1 MANLG
6 TAYVQIVP
14 EATGISG
21 KITKAINPEANAA
34 GLEAGTTVAKSLGSK
49 LQSLGGSFIKA
60 GAIATAVSVPII
72 AGIHKAMDAYMV
84 QSAAETKLT
93 EIYRTRMGVTQQ
105 AAQATIDYA
114 GALQKQGVIGDE
126 VLLSG
131 AQQLATFAKYPG
143 TINSLLPAMGNLL
156 AQQKGVNATA
166 QDATQIGNLMGKVL
180 QGQTGALKRV
190 GITFTEA
197 QEQVLKYGTEE
208 ERAAMLAQVI
218 TDNVGN
224 MNAVMA
230 QTPEGQIQQMKNAM
244 GDLAE
249 QIGATL
255 APVLADLANWI
266 STNLMPK
273 LESLIAWFQSNPVA
287 AKVIVA
293 VAGILAVGGPL
304 LIMIGTLIS
313 SVGSIMSILPM
324 LAGPAGIVIAVIAA
338 IIAIGVLL
346 YQNWDTIKAKAGE
359 IKDWIVEKWNALK
372 EGVTNAV
379 NALKQG
385 VSNAW
390 NAIKSTASSV
400 WNGIKSTITSIVNGI
415 KSTVTSIWNGIKS
428 ATTSA
433 WNAVK
438 TAIQHPIETAKNLVR
453 NAINAIKSILSGH
466 LPFPKIKLPHFT
478 IKGKFSLTPPSV
490 PSFGISWYA
499 EGGIMTKPT
508 LFGGGEAG
516 PEAIIPLNTFWDKM
530 DKLAEVGGGDEITI
544 NVYAAPGMDVNALAQ
559 RVEQRLTMQQRQ
571 RNKAYGMA

>member
-21 KITKAINPEANAA
+21 KITRAINPEATAA
-34 GLEAGTTVAKSLGSK
+34 GAVAGTSVARSLGSK
-49 LQSLGGSFIKA
+49 LSSVGGSFIKA

-72 AGIHKAMDAYMV
+72 AGIHKAMDAYMI

-114 GALQKQGVIGDE
+114 AALQKQGVIGDE

-224 MNAVMA
+224 MNKVMA
-230 QTPEGQIQQMKNAM
+230 ETPEGKIQQMKNAF
-244 GDLAE
+244 GDMAE
-249 QIGATL
+249 TIGATL

-273 LESLIAWFQSNPVA
+273 LQSLIAWFQGNPVA
-287 AKVIVA
+287 AKIIVA

-304 LIMIGTLIS
+304 LILIGTLIS
-313 SVGSIMSILPM
+313 SIGSIMSILPL
-324 LAGPAGIVIAVIAA
+324 LAGPAGIVIGVIAA
-338 IIAIGVLL
+338 IIAIGIAL
-346 YQNWDTIKAKAGE
+346 YQNWDLIKAKALE
-359 IKDWIVEKWNALK
+359 IKDWIVEKWTALK
-372 EGVTNAV
+372 EGVVNAV

-400 WNGIKSTITSIVNGI
+400 WNGIKSTVSNIVNGI
-415 KSTVTSIWNGIKS
+415 KSTVVSVFNAVKSSVTSIWNGI
-428 ATTSA
+428 
-433 WNAVK
+433 K

-453 NAINAIKSILSGH
+453 NAINAIKSILSGS
-466 LPFPKIKLPHFT
+466 LPFPKIKLPHFS
-478 IKGKFSLTPPSV
+478 IKGHFSLAPPSV
-490 PSFGISWYA
+490 PHLSVSWYK
-499 EGGIMTKPT
+499 EGGIMTQPT

-516 PEAIIPLNTFWDKM
+516 PEAILPLDTFWDKM
-530 DKLAEVGGGDEITI
+530 DKIADNSGGDEITI
-544 NVYAAPGMDVNALAQ
+544 NVYATPGMDVNELAT

>member
-14 EATGISG
+14 AATGISG
-21 KITKAINPEANAA
+21 SITRAISPEANAA
-34 GLEAGTTVAKSLGSK
+34 GLAAGTSVAKSLGSK
-49 LQSLGGSFIKA
+49 LSSVGGSFIKA

-72 AGIHKAMDAYMV
+72 AGIHKAMDAYMI

-93 EIYRTRMGVTQQ
+93 EIYRTRMGVTKEV
-105 AAQATIDYA
+105 AQATIDYA
-114 GALQKQGVIGDE
+114 GALQQQGVIGDE

-190 GITFTEA
+190 GISFDEA
-197 QEQVLKYGTEE
+197 QENVLKYGTEE

-224 MNAVMA
+224 MNKVMA
-230 QTPEGQIQQMKNAM
+230 ETPEGKIQQMKNSFADM
-244 GDLAE
+244 AE
-249 QIGATL
+249 TIGATL

-273 LESLIAWFQSNPVA
+273 LQSLIEWFQGNPVA
-287 AKVIVA
+287 AKIIVA

-304 LIMIGTLIS
+304 LILIGTLIS
-313 SVGSIMSILPM
+313 SIGTIMGILPM
-324 LAGPAGIVIAVIAA
+324 LAGPAGIVIGVIAA
-338 IIAIGVLL
+338 IIAIGIAL
-346 YQNWDTIKAKAGE
+346 YQNWDLIKAKALE
-359 IKDWIVEKWNALK
+359 IKDWIVEKWTALK
-372 EGVTNAV
+372 EGVINAV

-390 NAIKSTASSV
+390 NAIKATASSI
-400 WNGIKSTITSIVNGI
+400 WNSIKSTITSVVSGI
-415 KSTVTSIWNGIKS
+415 SSTVTSIWSAITS
-428 ATTSA
+428 ATSSA

-438 TAIQHPIETAKNLVR
+438 NAIQNPIETAKSLVS
-453 NAINAIKSILSGH
+453 NAINAIKGILSGS
-466 LPFPKIKLPHFT
+466 LPFPHIKLPHFSVS
-478 IKGKFSLTPPSV
+478 GHFSLDPPSIPHFSV
-490 PSFGISWYA
+490 SWYK
-499 EGGIMTKPT
+499 EGGIMTQPT

-516 PEAIIPLNTFWDKM
+516 PEAILPLNTFWDKM
-530 DKLAEVGGGDEITI
+530 DKIADNSGGDEITI
-544 NVYAAPGMDVNALAQ
+544 NVYATPGMDVNELAA
-559 RVEQRLTMQQRQ
+559 RVEQRLIMQQRQ

>member
-21 KITKAINPEANAA
+21 KITRAINPEATAA
-34 GLEAGTTVAKSLGSK
+34 GAVAGTSVARSLGSK
-49 LQSLGGSFIKA
+49 LSSVGGSFIKA

-72 AGIHKAMDAYMV
+72 AGIHKAMDAYMI

-114 GALQKQGVIGDE
+114 AALQKQGVIGDE

-224 MNAVMA
+224 MNKVMA
-230 QTPEGQIQQMKNAM
+230 ETPEGKIQQMKNAF
-244 GDLAE
+244 GDMAE

-273 LESLIAWFQSNPVA
+273 LQSLIEWFQGNPVA
-287 AKVIVA
+287 AKIIVA

-304 LIMIGTLIS
+304 LILIGTLIS
-313 SVGSIMSILPM
+313 SIGTIMGILPM

-359 IKDWIVEKWNALK
+359 IKDWIVEKWTALK
-372 EGVTNAV
+372 EGVVNAV
-379 NALKQG
+379 NALKEG

-390 NAIKSTASSV
+390 NAIKATASSV

-428 ATTSA
+428 ATSSA

-466 LPFPKIKLPHFT
+466 LPFPKIKLPHFS
-478 IKGKFSLTPPSV
+478 ISGHFSLDPPSIPHFSV
-490 PSFGISWYA
+490 SWYK
-499 EGGIMTKPT
+499 EGGIMTQPT

-516 PEAIIPLNTFWDKM
+516 PEAILPLDTFWDKM
-530 DKLAEVGGGDEITI
+530 DKIADNSGGDEITI
-544 NVYAAPGMDVNALAQ
+544 NVYATPGMDVNELAA
-559 RVEQRLTMQQRQ
+559 RVEQRLTMQQKQ

>member
-1 MANLG
+1 MADLG

-14 EATGISG
+14 AATGISG
-21 KITKAINPEANAA
+21 KITKALGPESNAA
-34 GLEAGTTVAKSLGSK
+34 GTAAGLTVAQSMGAK
-49 LQSLGGSFIKA
+49 LSSVGGSFIKA

-72 AGIHKAMDAYMV
+72 AGIHKAMDAYMI

-93 EIYRTRMGVTQQ
+93 EIYKSRLGVTEQV
-105 AAQATIDYA
+105 AQKTIEYA

-190 GITFTEA
+190 GVTFDEA
-197 QEQVLKYGTEE
+197 QEKVLKYGTEE
-208 ERAAMLAQVI
+208 EKAAMLAQVI
-218 TDNVGN
+218 TENVGN

-230 QTPEGQIQQMKNAM
+230 QTPEGKIQQMKNAF
-244 GDLAE
+244 GDMAE

-273 LESLIAWFQSNPVA
+273 LQSLIEWFQGNPVA

-304 LIMIGTLIS
+304 LIFIGSLIS
-313 SVGSIMSILPM
+313 SVGAIMGILPA
-324 LAGPAGIVIAVIAA
+324 LAGPAGIVIGIIAA
-338 IIAIGVLL
+338 VIAIGVLL
-346 YQNWDTIKAKAGE
+346 YKNWDTIKAKAAE
-359 IKDWIVEKWNALK
+359 IKEWIVEKWTALK
-372 EGVTNAV
+372 EGVVNAV

-390 NAIKSTASSV
+390 NAIKSAASSV

-428 ATTSA
+428 ATSSA

-466 LPFPKIKLPHFT
+466 LPFPKIKLPHFS
-478 IKGKFSLTPPSV
+478 IKGHFSLAPPSV
-490 PSFGISWYA
+490 PKLSISWYK
-499 EGGIMTKPT
+499 EGGIMTQPT

-516 PEAIIPLNTFWDKM
+516 PEAILPLNTFWDKM
-530 DKLAEVGGGDEITI
+530 DKIAESTNGGDEITI
-544 NVYAAPGMDVNALAQ
+544 NVYAAPSMDVNELAVKIEQKLTQLQKQ
-559 RVEQRLTMQQRQ
+559 RA
-571 RNKAYGMA
+571 KAWA

>member
-21 KITKAINPEANAA
+21 KITRAINPEATAA
-34 GLEAGTTVAKSLGSK
+34 GAVAGTSVARSLGSK
-49 LQSLGGSFIKA
+49 LSSVGGSFIKA

-72 AGIHKAMDAYMV
+72 AGIHKAMDAYMI

-114 GALQKQGVIGDE
+114 NALQKQGVIGDE

-224 MNAVMA
+224 MNKVMA
-230 QTPEGQIQQMKNAM
+230 ETPEGKIQQMKNAF
-244 GDLAE
+244 GDMAE
-249 QIGATL
+249 TIGATL

-273 LESLIAWFQSNPVA
+273 LQSLIAWFQGNPVA
-287 AKVIVA
+287 AKIIVA

-304 LIMIGTLIS
+304 LILIGTLIS
-313 SVGSIMSILPM
+313 SIGSIMSILPL
-324 LAGPAGIVIAVIAA
+324 LAGPAGIVIGVIAA
-338 IIAIGVLL
+338 IIAIGIAL
-346 YQNWDTIKAKAGE
+346 YQNWDLIKAKALE
-359 IKDWIVEKWNALK
+359 IKDWIVEKWTALK
-372 EGVTNAV
+372 EGVVNAV

-400 WNGIKSTITSIVNGI
+400 WNGIKSTVSNIVNGI
-415 KSTVTSIWNGIKS
+415 KSTVVSVFNAVKSSVTSIWNGI
-428 ATTSA
+428 
-433 WNAVK
+433 K

-453 NAINAIKSILSGH
+453 NAINAIKSILSGS
-466 LPFPKIKLPHFT
+466 LPFPKIKLPHFS
-478 IKGKFSLTPPSV
+478 IKGHFSLAPPSV
-490 PSFGISWYA
+490 PHLSVSWYK
-499 EGGIMTKPT
+499 EGGIMTQPT

-516 PEAIIPLNTFWDKM
+516 PEAILPLDTFWDKM
-530 DKLAEVGGGDEITI
+530 DKIADNSGGDEITI
-544 NVYAAPGMDVNALAQ
+544 NVYATPGMDVNELAA

>member
-21 KITKAINPEANAA
+21 KITRAINPEATAA
-34 GLEAGTTVAKSLGSK
+34 GAVAGTSVARSLGSK
-49 LQSLGGSFIKA
+49 LSSVGGSFIKA

-72 AGIHKAMDAYMV
+72 AGIHKAMDAYMI

-114 GALQKQGVIGDE
+114 NALQKQGIIGDE

-131 AQQLATFAKYPG
+131 AQQLATFAQYPG

-224 MNAVMA
+224 MNKVMA
-230 QTPEGQIQQMKNAM
+230 ETPEGKIQQMKNAF
-244 GDLAE
+244 GDMAE

-273 LESLIAWFQSNPVA
+273 LQSLIEWFQGNPVA

-304 LIMIGTLIS
+304 LILIGTLIS
-313 SVGSIMSILPM
+313 SIGTIMGILPL

-338 IIAIGVLL
+338 VIAIGIAL
-346 YQNWDTIKAKAGE
+346 YKNWDTIKAKAGE
-359 IKDWIVEKWNALK
+359 IKDWIVEKWTALK
-372 EGVTNAV
+372 EGVVNAV
-379 NALKQG
+379 NALKEG

-400 WNGIKSTITSIVNGI
+400 WNGIKSTVSNIVNGI
-415 KSTVTSIWNGIKS
+415 KSTVVSVFNAVKSSVTSIWNGI
-428 ATTSA
+428 
-433 WNAVK
+433 K

-453 NAINAIKSILSGH
+453 NAINAIKSILSGS
-466 LPFPKIKLPHFT
+466 LPFPKIKLPHFS
-478 IKGKFSLTPPSV
+478 IKGHFSLAPPSV
-490 PSFGISWYA
+490 PHLSVSWYK
-499 EGGIMTKPT
+499 EGGIMTQPT

-516 PEAIIPLNTFWDKM
+516 PEAILPLDTFWDKM
-530 DKLAEVGGGDEITI
+530 DKIADNSGGDEITI
-544 NVYAAPGMDVNALAQ
+544 NVYATPGMDVNELAT

>member
-21 KITKAINPEANAA
+21 KITRAINPEATAA
-34 GLEAGTTVAKSLGSK
+34 GAVAGTSVARSLGSK
-49 LQSLGGSFIKA
+49 LSSVGGSFIKA

-72 AGIHKAMDAYMV
+72 AGIHKAMDAYMI

-114 GALQKQGVIGDE
+114 NALQKQGVIGDE

-131 AQQLATFAKYPG
+131 AQQLATFAQYPG

-190 GITFTEA
+190 GISFTEA

-208 ERAAMLAQVI
+208 EKAAMLAQVI
-218 TDNVGN
+218 TENVGN
-224 MNAVMA
+224 MNKVMA
-230 QTPEGQIQQMKNAM
+230 ETPEGKIQQMKNAF
-244 GDLAE
+244 GDMAE

-273 LESLIAWFQSNPVA
+273 LQSLLEWFQGNPVA
-287 AKVIVA
+287 AKIIVA

-304 LIMIGTLIS
+304 LILIGTLIS
-313 SVGSIMSILPM
+313 SIGTIMGILPM

-379 NALKQG
+379 NALKEG

-438 TAIQHPIETAKNLVR
+438 TAIQHPIETAKNLVQ

-466 LPFPKIKLPHFT
+466 LPFPKIKLPHFSIT
-478 IKGKFSLTPPSV
+478 GHFSLAPPSV
-490 PSFGISWYA
+490 PKLSISWYK
-499 EGGIMTKPT
+499 EGGIMTQPT

-516 PEAIIPLNTFWDKM
+516 PEAILPLNTFWDKM
-530 DKLAEVGGGDEITI
+530 DKIADNSGGDEITI
-544 NVYAAPGMDVNALAQ
+544 NVYATPGMDVNELAT

>member
-72 AGIHKAMDAYMV
+72 AGINKAMDAYMI

-346 YQNWDTIKAKAGE
+346 YQNWDTIKAKAAE
-359 IKDWIVEKWNALK
+359 IKECIVEKWNALK
-372 EGVTNAV
+372 EGVSNAV
-379 NALKQG
+379 NALKTG

-438 TAIQHPIETAKNLVR
+438 NAIQHPIDTAKNLVR

-516 PEAIIPLNTFWDKM
+516 PEAIIPLNTFWDKI
-530 DKLAEVGGGDEITI
+530 DKLAKVGGGDEITI

>member
-21 KITKAINPEANAA
+21 KITRAINPEATAA
-34 GLEAGTTVAKSLGSK
+34 GTVAGTSVARSLGSK
-49 LQSLGGSFIKA
+49 LSSVGGSFIKA

-72 AGIHKAMDAYMV
+72 AGIHKAMDAYMI

-93 EIYRTRMGVTQQ
+93 EIYRTRMGVTKEV
-105 AAQATIDYA
+105 AQATIDYA
-114 GALQKQGVIGDE
+114 GALQQQGVIGDE

-197 QEQVLKYGTEE
+197 QEKVLKYGTEE
-208 ERAAMLAQVI
+208 EKAAMLAQVI

-224 MNAVMA
+224 MNKVMA
-230 QTPEGQIQQMKNAM
+230 ETPEGKIQQMKNAF
-244 GDLAE
+244 GDMAE

-273 LESLIAWFQSNPVA
+273 LQSLIEWFQGNPVA

-304 LIMIGTLIS
+304 LILIGTLIS
-313 SVGSIMSILPM
+313 SIGTIMGILPL
-324 LAGPAGIVIAVIAA
+324 LAGPAGIVIGVIAA
-338 IIAIGVLL
+338 IIAIGIAL
-346 YQNWDTIKAKAGE
+346 YQNWDLIKAKALE
-359 IKDWIVEKWNALK
+359 IKDWIVEKWTALK
-372 EGVTNAV
+372 EGVVNAV

-400 WNGIKSTITSIVNGI
+400 WNGIKSTVSNIVNGI
-415 KSTVTSIWNGIKS
+415 KSTVVSVFNAVKSSVTSIWNGI
-428 ATTSA
+428 
-433 WNAVK
+433 K

-453 NAINAIKSILSGH
+453 NAINAIKSILSGS
-466 LPFPKIKLPHFT
+466 LPFPKIKLPHFS
-478 IKGKFSLTPPSV
+478 IKGHFSLAPPSV
-490 PSFGISWYA
+490 PHLSVSWYK
-499 EGGIMTKPT
+499 EGGIMTQPT

-516 PEAIIPLNTFWDKM
+516 PEAILPLDTFWDKM
-530 DKLAEVGGGDEITI
+530 DKIADNSGGDEITI
-544 NVYAAPGMDVNALAQ
+544 NVYATPGMDVNELAA
-559 RVEQRLTMQQRQ
+559 RVEQRLIMQQRQ

>member
-21 KITKAINPEANAA
+21 KITRAINPEATAA
-34 GLEAGTTVAKSLGSK
+34 GTVAGTSVARSLGSK
-49 LQSLGGSFIKA
+49 LSSVGGSFIKA

-72 AGIHKAMDAYMV
+72 AGIHKAMDAYMI

-114 GALQKQGVIGDE
+114 NALQKQGVIGDE

-131 AQQLATFAKYPG
+131 AQQLATFAQYPG

-208 ERAAMLAQVI
+208 EKAAMLAQVI

-224 MNAVMA
+224 MNKVMA
-230 QTPEGQIQQMKNAM
+230 ETPEGKIQQMKNAF
-244 GDLAE
+244 GDMAE

-273 LESLIAWFQSNPVA
+273 LQSLIEWFQGNPVA
-287 AKVIVA
+287 AKIIVA

-304 LIMIGTLIS
+304 LILIGTLIS
-313 SVGSIMSILPM
+313 SIGTIMGILPM

-346 YQNWDTIKAKAGE
+346 YQNWDTIKAKAAE

-379 NALKQG
+379 NALKEG

-438 TAIQHPIETAKNLVR
+438 TAIQHPIETAKNLVQ

-466 LPFPKIKLPHFT
+466 LPFPKIKLPHFS
-478 IKGKFSLTPPSV
+478 IKGHFSLAPPSV
-490 PSFGISWYA
+490 PHLSVSWYK
-499 EGGIMTKPT
+499 EGGIMTQPT

-516 PEAIIPLNTFWDKM
+516 PEAILPLDTFWDKM
-530 DKLAEVGGGDEITI
+530 DKIADNSGGDEITI
-544 NVYAAPGMDVNALAQ
+544 NVYATPGMDVNELAA

>member
-1 MANLG
+1 MADLG

-14 EATGISG
+14 AATGISG
-21 KITKAINPEANAA
+21 KITKALGPESNAA
-34 GLEAGTTVAKSLGSK
+34 GTAAGLTVAQSMGAK
-49 LQSLGGSFIKA
+49 LSSVGGSFIKA

-72 AGIHKAMDAYMV
+72 AGIHKAMDAYMI

-93 EIYRTRMGVTQQ
+93 EIYKSRLGVTEQV
-105 AAQATIDYA
+105 AQKTIEYA

-190 GITFTEA
+190 GVTFDEA
-197 QEQVLKYGTEE
+197 QEKVLKYGTEE
-208 ERAAMLAQVI
+208 EKAAMLAQVI
-218 TDNVGN
+218 TENVGN

-230 QTPEGQIQQMKNAM
+230 QTPEGKIQQMKNAF
-244 GDLAE
+244 GDMAE

-273 LESLIAWFQSNPVA
+273 LQSLIEWFQGNPVA

-304 LIMIGTLIS
+304 LIFIGSLIS
-313 SVGSIMSILPM
+313 SVGAIMGILPA
-324 LAGPAGIVIAVIAA
+324 LAGPAGIVIGIIAA
-338 IIAIGVLL
+338 VIAIGVLL
-346 YQNWDTIKAKAGE
+346 YKNWDKIKAKAGE

-372 EGVTNAV
+372 EGVSNAV

-428 ATTSA
+428 ATSSA

-466 LPFPKIKLPHFT
+466 LPFPKIKLPHFS
-478 IKGKFSLTPPSV
+478 IKGHFSLAPPSV
-490 PSFGISWYA
+490 PKLSISWYK
-499 EGGIMTKPT
+499 EGGIMTQPT

-516 PEAIIPLNTFWDKM
+516 PEAILPLDTFWDKM
-530 DKLAEVGGGDEITI
+530 DKIAESTNGGDEITI
-544 NVYAAPGMDVNALAQ
+544 NVYAAPSMDVNELAVKIEQKLTQLQKQ
-559 RVEQRLTMQQRQ
+559 RA
-571 RNKAYGMA
+571 KAWA